1 MAHAPLRTVVVDASE
16 SFVEVAEKWLARRP
30 EVIVVGH
37 AFNGS
42 AARKAVDRLNPE
54 LVVLDATLPGIEGF
68 RLVLEWKAR
77 ATAPRV
83 VLSMHEATDAARR
96 AAFAA
101 GADAFFRK
109 EAFAAE
115 MDLLLRSL

>member
-37 AFNGS
+37 AFTGA
-42 AARKAVDRLNPE
+42 AARRAVDRLSPQ
-54 LVVLDATLPGIEGF
+54 LVVLDATLPGIEGY

-77 ATAPRV
+77 PDAPRV

-109 EAFAAE
+109 ETFAVE

>member
-16 SFVEVAEKWLARRP
+16 SFVEAAEKWLARRS

-37 AFNGS
+37 AYTGS
-42 AARKAVDRLNPE
+42 GARAAVERLNPQ
-54 LVVLDATLPGIEGF
+54 LIVMDAALPAIEGY

-77 ATAPRV
+77 LEPPRV
-83 VLSMHEATDAARR
+83 ILSMLSASAAARR

-101 GADAFFRK
+101 GADAFLRK
-109 EAFAAE
+109 EAFASE
-115 MDLLLRSL
+115 MNQLLRSL

>member
-1 MAHAPLRTVVVDASE
+1 MGHAPLRTVLVDSSE

-37 AFNGS
+37 AYTGLG
-42 AARKAVDRLNPE
+42 ARNAVDRLNPE
-54 LVVLDATLPGIEGF
+54 LIVLDATLPGIEGY

-77 ATAPRV
+77 PRPPRV
-83 VLSMHEATDAARR
+83 VLSTSTATAAERK

-101 GADAFFRK
+101 GADAFLRK
-109 EAFAAE
+109 EAFAVE

>member
-1 MAHAPLRTVVVDASE
+1 MSHAPLRTVVVDSSE
-16 SFVEVAEKWLARRP
+16 SFVAVTEKWLARRS

-37 AFNGS
+37 AYSG
-42 AARKAVDRLNPE
+42 AEARKAVDRLNPE
-54 LVVLDATLPGIEGF
+54 LIVLDATLPGIEGF

-77 ATAPRV
+77 TAAPRV
-83 VLSMHEATDAARR
+83 VLSMSDASDAARR

-101 GADAFFRK
+101 GADAFLRK

>member
-1 MAHAPLRTVVVDASE
+1 MAHAPLRTVVVDSSE
-16 SFVEVAEKWLARRP
+16 SFVTVAEKWLSRRP

-37 AFNGS
+37 AFSG
-42 AARKAVDRLNPE
+42 AGARSAVDRLNPE
-54 LVVLDATLPGIEGF
+54 LIVLDATLPGIEGY

-77 ATAPRV
+77 PQPPRV
-83 VLSMHEATDAARR
+83 VLSTTAATDAERK

-101 GADAFFRK
+101 GADAFLRK